1 MIRPYLTPTKWESQ
15 DVHEARLLEFLKYCQ
30 VIMDSNVLL
39 GKLLVYSFQQT
50 GEKVER
56 RGKEG
61 KVGREFG
68 GDSRIVVKSKTL
80 ELDRNCYRSWLCH
93 SNPVIFR

>member
-1 MIRPYLTPTKWESQ
+1 M
-15 DVHEARLLEFLKYCQ
+15 HEARLLEFLKYSQ
-30 VIMDSNVLL
+30 VIMDSVLP
-39 GKLLVYSFQQT
+39 GKLLDYSFQQT

-56 RGKEG
+56 GGKEE

-80 ELDRNCYRSWLCH
+80 ELDRNCYGSWLCH